1 MKSCHVREVE
11 EPEGHYVRWR
21 KSHLERQRH
30 KFSRV
35 GAMSIDAVV
44 MGSRMMRVWEE
55 QVWRE
60 HGGQRWCQ
68 GLGREGVETV
78 WANHVTAIDCLSQNS
93 WWEGL

>member
-1 MKSCHVREVE
+1 MEEVSLGKTT
-11 EPEGHYVRWR
+11 PQVLTCGSYVDRCCGYG
-21 KSHLERQRH
+21 EQN
-30 KFSRV
+30 
-35 GAMSIDAVV
+35 DE
-44 MGSRMMRVWEE
+44 VWEE